1 MARTRNLGPLL
12 ATLLIGILTFF
23 FVTPKK
29 TAKMRTKTSKTSV
42 DRHIGEK
49 DDLFI

>member
-1 MARTRNLGPLL
+1 MTKTRNLGSLI
-12 ATLLIGILTFF
+12 ATLLVGLLTIF

-42 DRHIGEK
+42 DTNIDEK